1 MKQNI
6 LKNSKQEILE
16 VVSDKVE
23 INHLQDAL
31 DLMADAFNSGI
42 NNIVIREEQLNSD
55 FFIIN
60 Y

>member
-1 MKQNI
+1 MKKNI
-6 LKNSKQEILE
+6 LKNNKQEILE
-16 VVSDKVE
+16 IVSGKVE
-23 INHLQDAL
+23 INQLQYAL
-31 DLMADAFNSGI
+31 GLMADAFNSGI

>member
-6 LKNSKQEILE
+6 LKNNKQEILG

-23 INHLQDAL
+23 INHLHDAL

-42 NNIVIREEQLNSD
+42 NNIVIRGEQLNSD